1 MGLACDAHRTILFKK
16 FVNLQ
21 AEMLRKQLSDLKER
35 YSRAKH
41 AMKGAQQRLEANNR
55 KKEEFFA
62 LQRNRKDKAI
72 QEQSNN
78 SFFYRLCVDYN

>member
-1 MGLACDAHRTILFKK
+1 MD
-16 FVNLQ
+16 LQ
-21 AEMLRKQLSDLKER
+21 AELLRKQLSDLKER

-62 LQRNRKDKAI
+62 LQRSRKDQAI
-72 QEQSNN
+72 QEQSKET
-78 SFFYRLCVDYN
+78 